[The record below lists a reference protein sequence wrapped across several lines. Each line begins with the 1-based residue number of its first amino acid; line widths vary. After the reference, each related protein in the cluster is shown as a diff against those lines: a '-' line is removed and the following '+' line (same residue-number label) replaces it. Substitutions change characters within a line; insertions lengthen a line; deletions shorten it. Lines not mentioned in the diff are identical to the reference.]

1 MERMHG
7 NNNETEDETRSR
19 HIYPEICK
27 QWKRERIREN
37 FYISEGRIRI
47 TDGKGKRDESTRK
60 FADYLLEISVDVPIA
75 VIEAKRWREPAETGL
90 QQAKDYAQKWLFPIL
105 WGSD

>member
-37 FYISEGRIRI
+37 FYTHRL
-47 TDGKGKRDESTRK
+47 STTR
-60 FADYLLEISVDVPIA
+60 FLL
-75 VIEAKRWREPAETGL
+75 
-90 QQAKDYAQKWLFPIL
+90 
-105 WGSD
+105 